1 MKSGYLGQEIPKLG
15 FGLMRLPMAGGEIDI
30 DQTKRMVDR
39 FIERGFTYFDTAYPY
54 IGGKSEVAAG
64 EALVKRYPRA
74 SFQLA
79 SKMPVWMVKEYDDM
93 PKLFQTQLD
102 RTGAGYFDFYLL
114 HALGADRLESLENT
128 GAWDF
133 IRRYKEQGLIRHM
146 GFSFH
151 DEVSVLDRILTDHPE
166 AEFVQLQLNYAD
178 WENDK
183 IQSRLCYETAMKH
196 GKPVIV
202 MEPVKGGSLAAM
214 GPDIQATLRRA
225 DPDASTASWALR
237 FAASLDGIIT
247 VLSGMSS
254 IGQMEDNLETMS
266 GFRPLS
272 TSEREALAQVVEAL
286 QKVETVPCTACRY
299 CVESCPSKI
308 NIPAI
313 FEGYN
318 DYKVYQNL
326 ESSKGHYRW
335 VTSNGG
341 KASAC
346 IECGACEEHCPQHI
360 EIPKLMKEIAGVLE

>member
-30 DQTKRMVDR
+30 EQIKKMVDR

-54 IGGKSEVAAG
+54 MGGKSEETVK
-64 EALVKRYPRA
+64 EALVKRYPRE

-79 SKMPVWMVKEYDDM
+79 TKMPVWLVKEYDDM
-93 PKLFQTQLD
+93 PKLFQTQLE

-114 HALGADRLESLENT
+114 HALGADRLESLEKT

-133 IRRYKEQGLIRHM
+133 IRRYKEKGLIRRM

-151 DEVSVLDRILTDHPE
+151 DEAKVLDRILTEHPE

-183 IQSRLCYETAMKH
+183 IQARLCYETAMKH

-214 GPDIQATLRRA
+214 GPDIQAMLRRA

-237 FAASLDGIIT
+237 FVASLDGIIT

-254 IGQMEDNLETMS
+254 IEQMEDNLKTMAAFKTLS
-266 GFRPLS
+266 G
-272 TSEREALAQVVEAL
+272 SEREVLAQVVEEL
-286 QKVETVPCTACRY
+286 KKVETVPCTACRY
-299 CVESCPSKI
+299 CVEGCPGKI
-308 NIPAI
+308 DIPAI
-313 FEGYN
+313 FGGYN
-318 DYKVYQNL
+318 DYKVYKNL
-326 ESSKGHYRW
+326 ETSKGHYHW
-335 VTSNGG
+335 VTSDGG

-360 EIPKLMKEIAGVLE
+360 TIPKLMKEIAGILE